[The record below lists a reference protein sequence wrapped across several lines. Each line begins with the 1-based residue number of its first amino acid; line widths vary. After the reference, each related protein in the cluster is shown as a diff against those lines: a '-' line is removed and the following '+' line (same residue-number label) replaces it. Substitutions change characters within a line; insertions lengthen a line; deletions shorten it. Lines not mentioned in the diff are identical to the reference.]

1 MMRTHGRMRE
11 RRHIY
16 SPLIYAHVYRFSQ
29 SRVCIRF
36 ARFCK
41 MSFHTQNA
49 LTPREKNFEK
59 RHTSGKEKE
68 PLLRS
73 SFFCCRSVRF
83 YMWYTHA
90 RTRLCL
96 SFRYQR
102 KGDHRV
108 HPLVSRS
115 IGACAF
121 SFSSLGKS
129 CKDYIIYSPRAR
141 PKKKSKTLSSARESD
156 PSFFITTRFQKSG
169 SLFGSMRERRGE
181 RLSSSFVVEEVRSID
196 RSIVCFARFS
206 FLLTNS
212 LSLYQQLWKT
222 GTFWAFDHTL
232 PWTTRAS
239 FYSKKEFLNKKS
251 LKKEQNII

>member
-1 MMRTHGRMRE
+1 MHMCIVFHGPV
-11 RRHIY
+11 Y
-16 SPLIYAHVYRFSQ
+16 VYAL
-29 SRVCIRF
+29 RVFFRCV
-36 ARFCK
+36 
-41 MSFHTQNA
+41 SFHSQNA
-49 LTPREKNFEK
+49 LTPREKFRKKTLHE
-59 RHTSGKEKE
+59 KEKE

-83 YMWYTHA
+83 YMWYTRAHA
-90 RTRLCL
+90 RLCL

-102 KGDHRV
+102 KGDRV

-115 IGACAF
+115 IGARAF

-129 CKDYIIYSPRAR
+129 CKDYIIYSPRA

-196 RSIVCFARFS
+196 RSIDRLLRAFFFFAHK
-206 FLLTNS
+206 
-212 LSLYQQLWKT
+212 LSLFIST
-222 GTFWAFDHTL
+222 TL
-232 PWTTRAS
+232 KNRHLLSVRSHSLEPQERV
-239 FYSKKEFLNKKS
+239 FIPKKS
-251 LKKEQNII
+251 FWIKKV

>member
-1 MMRTHGRMRE
+1 MRTHGRMRE

-16 SPLIYAHVYRFSQ
+16 SPLIYAQVYRFSQ

-49 LTPREKNFEK
+49 LTPARKISK
-59 RHTSGKEKE
+59 KDTLHAKKKSPSCDRH
-68 PLLRS
+68 
-73 SFFCCRSVRF
+73 SFVVVR
-83 YMWYTHA
+83 YVSMWYTHA

-102 KGDHRV
+102 KGDRV

-129 CKDYIIYSPRAR
+129 CKDYIIYSPRA

>member
-16 SPLIYAHVYRFSQ
+16 SPLIYAQVYRFSQ

-49 LTPREKNFEK
+49 LTRARKISKKDTLPAKK
-59 RHTSGKEKE
+59 KSPSCDRH
-68 PLLRS
+68 
-73 SFFCCRSVRF
+73 SFVVVR
-83 YMWYTHA
+83 YVSMWYTHA

-102 KGDHRV
+102 KGDRV

-115 IGACAF
+115 IGARAF

-129 CKDYIIYSPRAR
+129 CKDYIIYSRAHKRAR
-141 PKKKSKTLSSARESD
+141 PKKSPKLREKV
-156 PSFFITTRFQKSG
+156 IL
-169 SLFGSMRERRGE
+169 LF
-181 RLSSSFVVEEVRSID
+181 L
-196 RSIVCFARFS
+196 
-206 FLLTNS
+206 
-212 LSLYQQLWKT
+212 
-222 GTFWAFDHTL
+222 
-232 PWTTRAS
+232 
-239 FYSKKEFLNKKS
+239 
-251 LKKEQNII
+251 